1 MTEFNYTPAKI
12 FVEAEKEYKSIKHF
26 DVCNDFHCKTMLTVL
41 RSTSARIEARWR
53 WLAENQK
60 DIFLI
65 KLETE
70 DLDYAICNVLRFF
83 DSNLN
88 VVYEQNWG
96 LGDRRAAKRL
106 KSKLKWFGIDYE
118 NKLRIDI
125 LH

>member
-1 MTEFNYTPAKI
+1 MTEFNYIPAKI
-12 FVEAEKEYKSIKHF
+12 FVEAEKDLKSIEHF
-26 DVCNDFHCKTMLTVL
+26 DVCNDFHRKIMLTL
-41 RSTSARIEARWR
+41 LGNHSARIEARWR

-60 DIFLI
+60 DIVLI
-65 KLETE
+65 TLNTE

-96 LGDRRAAKRL
+96 LGDRRAVKRL

-118 NKLRIDI
+118 NKLRINI

>member
-12 FVEAEKEYKSIKHF
+12 FVEAEKEYKSIEHF
-26 DVCNDFHCKTMLTVL
+26 DVCNDFHCKTMLTIL
-41 RSTSARIEARWR
+41 RNTSAEREARWR

-65 KLETE
+65 TLETE
-70 DLDYAICNVLRFF
+70 DLDYAICDVLRFF
-83 DSNLN
+83 DNELN